1 MQNQVKPDSLSSE
14 ISSVG
19 GAVPTSPPDE
29 NAKCSHGSMAKA
41 GSKGKSPVDPPVE
54 FYCEAYEHG
63 RKIGGFSF
71 MAGDLPEA
79 LWKAARHGEVAI
91 RPHITDLRVRTLT
104 EAKEGAAPTST
115 PLDALIAKWRQR
127 GKACHQWV
135 TGNDKPKLP
144 KLDRH
149 ELIGEG
155 RVFAVCADELEK
167 LLAVYEGNYILD
179 SLDGVCHNSF
189 HDEHDLRLRKSEG

>member
-115 PLDALIAKWRQR
+115 PLDAERERLHAK
-127 GKACHQWV
+127 V
-135 TGNDKPKLP
+135 TGIIATAMNETNGAVLMTYVSIKTLN
-144 KLDRH
+144 
-149 ELIGEG
+149 ELREY
-155 RVFAVCADELEK
+155 
-167 LLAVYEGNYILD
+167 LAASPASALVTGDN
-179 SLDGVCHNSF
+179 
-189 HDEHDLRLRKSEG
+189 KK

>member
-115 PLDALIAKWRQR
+115 PLDKVQQR
-127 GKACHQWV
+127 IEA
-135 TGNDKPKLP
+135 
-144 KLDRH
+144 
-149 ELIGEG
+149 
-155 RVFAVCADELEK
+155 RV
-167 LLAVYEGNYILD
+167 
-179 SLDGVCHNSF
+179 
-189 HDEHDLRLRKSEG
+189 LRLRELNPRHHESLTAILVDVRLLAASPASALVAPRKDKNA